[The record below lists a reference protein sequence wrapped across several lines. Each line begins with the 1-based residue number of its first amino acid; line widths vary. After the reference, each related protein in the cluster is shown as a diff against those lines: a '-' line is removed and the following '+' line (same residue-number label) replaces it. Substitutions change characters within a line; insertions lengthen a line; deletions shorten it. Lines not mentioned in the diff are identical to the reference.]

1 MLYYFVIGLCIILLV
16 AVIYISAKPI
26 SMGIEARRHIKENSN
41 NEELDINGE
50 KSISEND
57 KNLKIKDISISDEL
71 IKLNKLKEQGI
82 LSADEYERAK
92 KKLIS

>member
-26 SMGIEARRHIKENSN
+26 SMGIEARRN
-41 NEELDINGE
+41 
-50 KSISEND
+50 
-57 KNLKIKDISISDEL
+57 IKDMSISDEL